1 MIFRIGD
8 IFSSDM
14 KTLVNTVNCVG
25 VMGKGIALEFKKR
38 YPKMYREYMAM
49 CENGHIRPGKPYYYE
64 DAEGNSVLNFPTKD
78 HWRSPSK
85 LSYIIDGLQ
94 WFRDNYDKLGI
105 TSIAFPPLGCG
116 NGGLSWN
123 VVGPLMYQY
132 LHDLEIDIVVY
143 APYETSQEQLTVGN
157 LQSNII
163 I

>member
-1 MIFRIGD
+1 
-8 IFSSDM
+8 
-14 KTLVNTVNCVG
+14 
-25 VMGKGIALEFKKR
+25 
-38 YPKMYREYMAM
+38 MYREYMAM
-49 CENGHIRPGKPYYYE
+49 CERGHIRPGKPYYYE

-94 WFRDNYDKLGI
+94 WFRDNYDKLGL

-132 LHDLEIDIVVY
+132 LHDLAIDIVVY
-143 APYETSQEQLTVGN
+143 APYGTSREQLTVGN